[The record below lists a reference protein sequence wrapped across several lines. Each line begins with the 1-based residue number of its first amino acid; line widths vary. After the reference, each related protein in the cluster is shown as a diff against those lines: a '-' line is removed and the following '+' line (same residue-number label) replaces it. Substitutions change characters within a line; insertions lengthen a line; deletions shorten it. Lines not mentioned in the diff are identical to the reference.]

1 MYRETDPLRA
11 LLFSPLCALFGKY
24 HCPSHRMFPKTMFP
38 GTDGC
43 ALAKGEDNPTSSSL
57 EGSWANGLMS
67 EPVSSF
73 IEYECQYLPCF
84 TSLCLFFYL

>member
-1 MYRETDPLRA
+1 
-11 LLFSPLCALFGKY
+11 
-24 HCPSHRMFPKTMFP
+24 MFPKTVFP
-38 GTDGC
+38 GINGC
-43 ALAKGEDNPTSSSL
+43 VPAKGEDNPTSSSL

-84 TSLCLFFYL
+84 TSQGCKEDRFE